1 MNQLEYITELYESV
15 PKDKR
20 DAFIAEVA
28 ESAAQYQHD
37 TGLSP
42 EQMAELKRRLA
53 DPNPRYAT
61 DAEMRE
67 AFGGDYPK

>member
-1 MNQLEYITELYESV
+1 MNQIEFITELYESV

-28 ESAAQYQHD
+28 ESAAQYQPD

-42 EQMAELKRRLA
+42 EQMAELRRRAL
-53 DPNPRYAT
+53 DP
-61 DAEMRE
+61 DAKYVS
-67 AFGGDYPK
+67 GDYLTKKYGVKFPS